1 MGLIG
6 AGAKVVAQCKHS
18 FEFLRPSGQATAD
31 RNGVGLAG
39 CWSTEDCEEC
49 RGLSE

>member
-31 RNGVGLAG
+31 RNGVGLAAG
-39 CWSTEDCEEC
+39 ALRTVRSVGD
-49 RGLSE
+49 